1 MSKQRA
7 QLQIRITED
16 LLGALDRYL
25 EKTDFS
31 TRAAWYADTAR
42 KWLEWF
48 ETEAGPDWQPYK
60 APSRGEILNVS
71 VPPEI
76 KARLKGVSG
85 GHMLMDIYW
94 SVIAWFAKEHDLL
107 TSHADE
113 TPAILAISLF
123 EEQAKL
129 IDAYI
134 EDGTFKFKGD
144 FWDASLLHW
153 LEYRRQLDAPYEF
166 YLAPPV
172 RGTQK
177 AHAQYTRSIYAWVK
191 NWAHIEYVYP
201 STIAY
206 NALSYFLDALE
217 NEPELARPHSP
228 ASE

>member
-1 MSKQRA
+1 MGKQRA

-31 TRAAWYADTAR
+31 TRAAWYAATAR

-76 KARLKGVSG
+76 KARLKEAAG

-107 TSHADE
+107 ISHADE

-129 IDAYI
+129 IDAYM
-134 EDGTFKFKGD
+134 EDGTFKFRGD

-166 YLAPPV
+166 YLSPPSKNAV
-172 RGTQK
+172 TV
-177 AHAQYTRSIYAWVK
+177 HAIYTRSVYAWAK
-191 NWAHIEYVYP
+191 NWSHIEDVYP
-201 STIAY
+201 STIAS
-206 NALSYFLDALE
+206 NAAVYFLDSLMDD
-217 NEPELARPHSP
+217 PELAKKYAKR
-228 ASE
+228 